1 MRKERYNL
9 GHTMNKKVKT
19 KLKKI
24 AKQRKQTELE
34 FLESLILAYPAYL
47 YEHSN

>member
-9 GHTMNKKVKT
+9 GHTMNKKVKA
-19 KLKKI
+19 KLKTI

-34 FLESLILAYPAYL
+34 FLESLILAYP
-47 YEHSN
+47 ETI